1 MSDYIYLEDDSDNF
15 EDSSLQES
23 GVQLHEVTESLKEL
37 FDVKREL
44 DDVFESVINELMDI
58 FRMEEIK
65 HKEDII
71 TLQQENAVLKQIID
85 DLNKK
90 LANNIN

>member
-23 GVQLHEVTESLKEL
+23 DVQLHEVTESLKEL